1 MHTVTAFHSQLLPE
15 PSPQA
20 AALAGASLR
29 VRGNLLRELLSSS
42 GAFGLLLGGGGPGGE
57 SGAAHC

>member
-1 MHTVTAFHSQLLPE
+1 MDK
-15 PSPQA
+15 PSIFYPQA
-20 AALAGASLR
+20 AALAGGTLR

-57 SGAAHC
+57 SGVAHADLN